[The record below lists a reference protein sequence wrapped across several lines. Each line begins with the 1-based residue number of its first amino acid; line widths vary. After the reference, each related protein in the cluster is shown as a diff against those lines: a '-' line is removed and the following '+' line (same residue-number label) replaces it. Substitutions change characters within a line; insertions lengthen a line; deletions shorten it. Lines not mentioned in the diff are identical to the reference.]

1 MKLLAMRALFLTLI
15 LYVLS
20 GLVGFAWLGFQY
32 HFEGHGLRPD
42 IAGAGFVA
50 MFSVG
55 GSLIWTLSGHVLTPR
70 RRRYR

>member
-42 IAGAGFVA
+42 IAGAGFV
-50 MFSVG
+50 G
-55 GSLIWTLSGHVLTPR
+55 
-70 RRRYR
+70 